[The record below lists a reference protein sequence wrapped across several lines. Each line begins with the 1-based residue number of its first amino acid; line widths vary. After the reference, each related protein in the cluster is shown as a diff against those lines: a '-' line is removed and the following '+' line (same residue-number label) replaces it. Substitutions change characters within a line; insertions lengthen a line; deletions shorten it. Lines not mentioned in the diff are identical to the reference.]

1 MSLKE
6 WNGFMYLSI
15 RTTIL
20 LITITKTNF
29 RANATN
35 TTNNIIQASYS
46 DHFKTIKSIIEKILD
61 IGKLTVRWRVLLK
74 NNNKKNTPLYWRGN
88 KKYNGIRILKFS
100 TIWIWYLDCSDINN
114 KKSILYILE
123 NGKNKCHLHH
133 N

>member
-1 MSLKE
+1 MH
-6 WNGFMYLSI
+6 LSI

-35 TTNNIIQASYS
+35 TANNIIQASYS

-61 IGKLTVRWRVLLK
+61 IGKLTVRWRVLLE

-88 KKYNGIRILKFS
+88 QK
-100 TIWIWYLDCSDINN
+100 IWLD
-114 KKSILYILE
+114 
-123 NGKNKCHLHH
+123 KNFKIQ
-133 N
+133 

>member
-1 MSLKE
+1 
-6 WNGFMYLSI
+6 MYLSI

-100 TIWIWYLDCSDINN
+100 TI
-114 KKSILYILE
+114 
-123 NGKNKCHLHH
+123 
-133 N
+133 